1 MFHVVTNHV
10 KVSFAHI
17 EGFID
22 DTTRVKKQQFKNK
35 NVMNILS
42 EIASPLTT
50 MKKVAVCAMLVF
62 ACVNANADSK
72 DFDKLSKIK
81 DVNMTH
87 VDKNMI
93 NLAAQTGAGLHLG
106 DAININDEDGD
117 MIKTISDI
125 KIFHSEKKK
134 AMDKMKT
141 EATKILKA
149 KKWQPLIDQKGEEGE
164 IVKIYQ
170 AKDGDQIS
178 NVVVAIEE
186 DDAVVVVIDG
196 TFDLTKLMG
205 MGGNGDDDNN
215 EDKEDHEDEEQK

>member
-1 MFHVVTNHV
+1 
-10 KVSFAHI
+10 
-17 EGFID
+17 
-22 DTTRVKKQQFKNK
+22 
-35 NVMNILS
+35 MNILS
-42 EIASPLTT
+42 KISSSLMT

-62 ACVNANADSK
+62 ACINANADSK

-106 DAININDEDGD
+106 DAINIDDEDGD
-117 MIKTISDI
+117 MIKTINEI
-125 KIFHSEKKK
+125 KIYHCEKKG
-134 AMDKMKT
+134 AMEKFKK
-141 EATKILKA
+141 EATKVLKA
-149 KKWQPLIDQKGEEGE
+149 KKWQALIDQKGEEGE

-186 DDAVVVVIDG
+186 DNAVVVVIDG
-196 TFDLTKLMG
+196 TFDLTELMG
-205 MGGNGDDDNN
+205 MGGDDD
-215 EDKEDHEDEEQK
+215 EKKKE